1 MGAAFIIYNMYAKY
15 VGFPLYALGIF
26 PFNLG
31 KTSLAIKFFAVILLP
46 ENKKQN
52 VKPSRMAHKN
62 FKNMKKSMIIS
73 SMVVVMSMI
82 CTTSFGK
89 VVKHQPIVHSPRTE
103 VIVVKYDH
111 GHCHEV
117 RPHHHD
123 FNRHNECKV
132 CHMTKHQIKKME
144 KDMQKHHSQPV
155 TWRNTVQQPVRR

>member
-1 MGAAFIIYNMYAKY
+1 
-15 VGFPLYALGIF
+15 
-26 PFNLG
+26 
-31 KTSLAIKFFAVILLP
+31 
-46 ENKKQN
+46 
-52 VKPSRMAHKN
+52 
-62 FKNMKKSMIIS
+62 MKKSMIIS

-111 GHCHEV
+111 GHRHEV

-155 TWRNTVQQPVRR
+155 TWRNTVQQPVRSYSPLLNINSKRKGILSKGQPSVFLHD

>member
-1 MGAAFIIYNMYAKY
+1 MYAKY
-15 VGFPLYALGIF
+15 VGFPFCAIGIF

-52 VKPSRMAHKN
+52 VKPSRKAHKN

-89 VVKHQPIVHSPRTE
+89 VVKHQPTVHSPRTE
-103 VIVVKYDH
+103 VVIVKHEVAPR
-111 GHCHEV
+111 HEV
-117 RPHHHD
+117 RPHRHD
-123 FNRHNECKV
+123 FGRHNGCKV
-132 CHMTKHQIKKME
+132 CHMTKHQIKKIE
-144 KDMQKHHSQPV
+144 KEMKKHHSQPV
-155 TWRNTVQQPVRR
+155 TWRNTCQQPVRR